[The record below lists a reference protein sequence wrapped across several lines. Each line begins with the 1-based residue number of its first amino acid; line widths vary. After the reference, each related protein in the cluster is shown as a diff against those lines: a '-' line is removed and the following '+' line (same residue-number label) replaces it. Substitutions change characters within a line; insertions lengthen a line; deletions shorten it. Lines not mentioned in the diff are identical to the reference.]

1 MLAPC
6 KKTYDQ
12 PRQHIEKQ
20 RHKIKSKCPS
30 SQSYDFSSGH
40 VWMWELD
47 RKESWV
53 PKNWCFWTV
62 VLEKT
67 LESLGLQGDLISQSY
82 RKLVLNI
89 HWKDWCWSWSSNIF
103 WPPDGKNWLIW
114 KDPDSGK
121 DWRQKEKG
129 MTEEET
135 VGWHHWLNMSLR
147 KLRELVIDKEAWY
160 AAVHG
165 VTESDMIEWPN
176 WTEDIWNHEKDGL
189 GCYD

>member
-1 MLAPC
+1 M
-6 KKTYDQ
+6 
-12 PRQHIEKQ
+12 
-20 RHKIKSKCPS
+20 
-30 SQSYDFSSGH
+30 
-40 VWMWELD
+40 MWELD
-47 RKESWV
+47 YKENWA
-53 PKNWCFWTV
+53 PENWCFWTV

-135 VGWHHWLNMSLR
+135 VGWHHWLNVHEFNKQVLGVGDGQGSLVCCSPWVTRSQTRMS
-147 KLRELVIDKEAWY
+147 D
-160 AAVHG
+160 
-165 VTESDMIEWPN
+165 
-176 WTEDIWNHEKDGL
+176 WTEGSQRGTIEQQYEKGYCSCSVSCL
-189 GCYD
+189 